1 MNNLTARGFGTK
13 GLGGDLSAG
22 LTKAID
28 SVTGGMANAVL
39 AGVNPVHGLYTV
51 LAATPVGALFTSSV
65 YMNIDSTGAI
75 AAMAGSMLLVYSTEE
90 RPMAL
95 AVLTL
100 LVGFLM
106 LAAGLLKLGFLTRFI
121 ANAVLRGFLT
131 GIGVNIILGQLGDF
145 TGYSSEYEN
154 KVVKAI
160 DTLLHLNQIDLQVLL
175 VGVVAV
181 VLIVVLDRVPYI
193 NKLSLLIALT
203 VASAL
208 VPLLGLTTVPLVS
221 SLGELPDKLPRPVLP
236 DLTYIP
242 ELIGPAIALTIIAL
256 AQSAGISQAYA
267 NPDGKYPD
275 TSRDFLGQ
283 GAANLAGSLVQGLP
297 AGGSLSGTT
306 LLVKGGAHSRWAN
319 IFTGLMAAIIILVFG
334 DFIGKI
340 ALSAL
345 AGLLMVVGFQ
355 TINFREIAK
364 IRHTSTASRAVMV
377 ATFFATLI
385 VPLQWAIFFGV
396 ALSFAVFGIREAVST
411 SIVEL
416 LPNTDGIAIEQ
427 TAPDVLASNRVTVLN
442 AYGSL
447 FWLFRNSCG
456 TAPKRIDVDWVAMR
470 QKGGR
475 HGNPD
480 TSDNPNTARY
490 SECESTAHC
499 DPSRRQAA
507 DLGGESN
514 WTTPCGLCGKE
525 LRATFGHGQEI
536 RLRHL
541 PVLGMETYIYIRPR
555 RGRCLACETE
565 PTTTQVL
572 EWMTNEVPIRKPMT
586 PICSNNW

>member
-1 MNNLTARGFGTK
+1 MKAQGFSFSGI
-13 GLGGDLSAG
+13 GGDLSAG

-39 AGVNPVHGLYTV
+39 AGVNPVYGLYTV

-75 AAMAGSMLLVYSTEE
+75 AATAGSMLLIYSTEE

-100 LVGFLM
+100 LVGFFM

-145 TGYSSEYEN
+145 TGYASDYEN
-154 KVVKAI
+154 KVVKAV
-160 DTLLHLNQIDLQVLL
+160 DTLLHLNQVDLQVLL

-181 VLIVVLDRVPYI
+181 VLIVVLDRAPYV
-193 NKLSLLIALT
+193 NKLSLLIGLT

-208 VPLLGLTTVPLVS
+208 VPLLGLTSVPLVS

-236 DLTYIP
+236 DLTLVP
-242 ELIGPAIALTIIAL
+242 QLIGPAIALTIIAL
-256 AQSAGISQAYA
+256 AQSAGISQSYA
-267 NPDGKYPD
+267 NPDGKYPN
-275 TSRDFLGQ
+275 TSRDFTGQ
-283 GAANLAGSLVQGLP
+283 GAANLAGALVQALP
-297 AGGSLSGTT
+297 AGGSLSGTA

-319 IFTGLMAAIIILVFG
+319 ISTGVMAAIIILVFG
-334 DFIGKI
+334 DFISKI

-377 ATFFATLI
+377 VTFFATLI

-411 SIVEL
+411 SIVEV
-416 LPNTDGIAIEQ
+416 LPNADGIAIEQ

-447 FWLFRNSCG
+447 FFAGARNLEEDLPQAAETHNAVVILSLRGHTEVGSTFIGVLERYVQALRAHDNTLMLVGVNPAVYEQLAETKCL
-456 TAPKRIDVDWVAMR
+456 DVIGAENVFVAS
-470 QKGGR
+470 KPG
-475 HGNPD
+475 
-480 TSDNPNTARY
+480 
-490 SECESTAHC
+490 ESTL
-499 DPSRRQAA
+499 QAYQKA
-507 DLGGESN
+507 QQIITAGSAQAEI
-514 WTTPCGLCGKE
+514 T
-525 LRATFGHGQEI
+525 QEAA
-536 RLRHL
+536 
-541 PVLGMETYIYIRPR
+541 P
-555 RGRCLACETE
+555 
-565 PTTTQVL
+565 
-572 EWMTNEVPIRKPMT
+572 
-586 PICSNNW
+586 